1 MKFKKSIRVVVA
13 VASVALLWWTVMF
26 CIVPRPLFD
35 VPYSTLLYSRDS
47 MLLGARI
54 ASDGQWRF
62 PASDSVPARFE
73 AALLTYEDKRFYSH
87 PGIDPLAVARA
98 VKLNM
103 SGGRVVSGGSTVTM
117 QLARQARGR
126 RDRNLWQKAVE
137 AMYALFIECTHSKS
151 EILAMYVSHAPFGGN
166 VVGLEAASWRY
177 FGRPADELSWA
188 ENAVLAVLPN
198 SPSLIHP
205 GRNRSA
211 LKHKRDR
218 LLDRMEQRGV
228 IDATECSLA
237 KQEPLPDA
245 PLSLPDGAPHLLER
259 LAAERRGERMVSSL
273 DGRLQRL
280 VSAMVD
286 RYGALYAS
294 SNRVFNA
301 AALVADVE
309 TGEVLA
315 YAGNVTGSS
324 HGGAVDIITSERSS
338 GSILKPLL
346 YAGMLHDGL
355 ILPGT
360 LVADTPLKIGGF
372 APQNYNRRYYGAV
385 PARQAVTQSLNV
397 PLVRMLSKYN
407 TGRFMELLDTLGM
420 STLHYPEGHYGA
432 SIILGG
438 AECTLWDVCGI
449 YASSARILAHFS
461 AYDCRYDSGD
471 IHPLTPFVSGSG
483 RLDPLDG
490 RLTGEAPVLSAAALW
505 FAFEAMSELGRP
517 EEEAEWQQFASM
529 KRVAWKTGT
538 SYGGRDAWAVG
549 LTPRYVVGVWVGNAS
564 GEGRPGLT
572 GVSYAGPLLF
582 DIFSLLGGGEWFDE
596 PLCEME
602 TAEICPVSGHKASP
616 LCPVADS
623 VTIPR
628 SGINTTPCP
637 YHRRVHLSSDGR
649 WRVDSSCESIDRM
662 VSASWFVLPPAQ
674 EYYYRQYHADYRPLP
689 PLGPGCAQETE
700 RRMDIIYPEHGDII
714 TLPRGFDGVGETM
727 VMQAAHVLPDE
738 TVYWY
743 IDDEFIGATVGTH
756 EMTAAPDPGEHL
768 LSLTDSRG
776 NRRKIVFTVR

>member
-73 AALLTYEDKRFYSH
+73 AALLTYEDKRFYSY

>member
-1 MKFKKSIRVVVA
+1 MRYERSIKIVIAIAAAVV
-13 VASVALLWWTVMF
+13 SWWAAMF

-47 MLLGARI
+47 TLSGARI

-62 PASDSVPARFE
+62 PSSDIVPERFA
-73 AALLTYEDKRFYSH
+73 AALLAYEDKRFYSH
-87 PGIDPLAVARA
+87 PGIDILAVARA
-98 VKLNM
+98 VRLNL

-126 RDRNLWQKAVE
+126 RDRNLWQKCVE
-137 AMYALFIECTHSKS
+137 AMYALFMESVYSKE
-151 EILAMYVSHAPFGGN
+151 EILSMYVSHAPFGGN

-188 ENAVLAVLPN
+188 ESAMLAVLPN

-205 GRNRSA
+205 GRNRLA
-211 LKHKRDR
+211 LKNKRDR
-218 LLDRMEQRGV
+218 LLDRLAEQGV

-237 KQEPLPDA
+237 KQEPLPQA
-245 PLSLPDGAPHLLER
+245 PLPLPDEAPHLLER
-259 LAAERRGERMVSSL
+259 LALGHRGERIVSSL
-273 DGRLQRL
+273 DLRLQRL
-280 VSAMVD
+280 VSSMVD
-286 RYGALYAS
+286 SYGAIYAS

-301 AALVADVE
+301 AAVVADVE

-315 YAGNVTGSS
+315 YAGNVTGTP
-324 HGGAVDIITSERSS
+324 HGGAVDIVTAERSS

-346 YAGMLHDGL
+346 YAAMLHDGL
-355 ILPGT
+355 ILPAT

-372 APQNYNRRYYGAV
+372 APQNYSRKYYGAV
-385 PARQAVTQSLNV
+385 PADRAVTQSLNV

-420 STLHYPEGHYGA
+420 TTLHYPESHYGA
-432 SIILGG
+432 SVILGG
-438 AECTLWDVCGI
+438 AECTLWDICGI
-449 YASSARILAHFS
+449 YASLARTLSHFA
-461 AYDCRYDSGD
+461 AYDCRYDRND
-471 IHPLTPFVSGSG
+471 IHPLTPFVSDSH
-483 RLDPLDG
+483 RIDPLDG
-490 RLTGEAPVLSAAALW
+490 RLTDEPPVLSAASLW

-582 DIFSLLGGGEWFDE
+582 DIFSLLDGGEWFTP

-602 TAEICPVSGHKASP
+602 REAICTVSGHKATA

-623 VTIPR
+623 VMIPR
-628 SGINTTPCP
+628 SGLNTSPCP
-637 YHRRVHLSSDGR
+637 YHRRVHLSQDGR
-649 WRVDSSCESIDRM
+649 WRVDSSCESVDRM
-662 VSASWFVLPPAQ
+662 ISTSWFVLPPAQ

-689 PLGPGCAQETE
+689 PLAPGCSQETE
-700 RRMDIIYPEHGDII
+700 RRLDIIYPEHGDII
-714 TLPRGFDGVGETM
+714 TLPRGFDGKSGTM

-738 TVYWY
+738 IVYWY
-743 IDDEFIGATVGTH
+743 IDDVFIGTTVGEH
-756 EMTAAPDPGEHL
+756 EMSAAPGPGEHL

-776 NRRKIVFTVR
+776 NRRRIGFTIK

>member
-438 AECTLWDVCGI
+438 AESTLWDVCGI
-449 YASSARILAHFS
+449 YASLARILAHFS

-471 IHPLTPFVSGSG
+471 IHPLTHFVAGSG

-700 RRMDIIYPEHGDII
+700 RRMDIIYPEHGDMI